1 MEEQSK
7 QLDEV
12 EQDVAILLFHA
23 DDVWQ
28 GKGPVC
34 VDSSVSRRGPG
45 EETELEKVLDYDCK
59 LGQREETNPN
69 GLLLAY

>member
-12 EQDVAILLFHA
+12 KQDVAIFLFHP
-23 DDVWQ
+23 DNVWQ

-45 EETELEKVLDYDCK
+45 EETKLEKVLHYDCK
-59 LGQREETNPN
+59 LGQKKETNPN
-69 GLLLAY
+69 RLLAY